1 MKFLNLKD
9 LQIAQI
15 EEVDGARIDTYTYN
29 FLNNEVS
36 IDLSL
41 KANSNI
47 ISDQIIFDKPCS
59 QKGDA
64 SFFSFIFCCVIDEM
78 TEEEEEGFFETLVN
92 LTLSSLFEKLVNKDQ
107 GRPRERR
114 LAVPENI
121 AANCNVTLSL
131 LKNAINY
138 ATVYDMINIDIKLN
152 NRFFYTMISLS

>member
-15 EEVDGARIDTYTYN
+15 EEEGARIDTYTYN

-47 ISDQIIFDKPCS
+47 ISNQINFDKPCS
-59 QKGDA
+59 QKDA
-64 SFFSFIFCCVIDEM
+64 AYFSFIFCCDKDEM